1 MIMQAADCSLKEMM
15 AIMAAREIK
24 DGDIVFAGTGISML
38 AATAAKNINAPNS
51 VIFFETGA
59 IDSLVEELPLAVAD
73 PRVMYY
79 SASNSGLLE
88 AFATMQNRITGDKV
102 IAILGA
108 AQIDRFGNLNTTSI
122 GDYQQP
128 SIRFSGSGGG
138 CDVASFVPRCIAFM
152 QHEKRKFVNRLD
164 YLTSPGQLT
173 GKGSR
178 EAQGLRPGGVNV
190 VITNKAVMR
199 MDSDSC
205 EMFLDLYYPGVKVE
219 EILDNMQF
227 SIDISKA
234 REATPPTATE
244 LRTLREKCDPQRL
257 IIG

>member
-1 MIMQAADCSLKEMM
+1 MTTPIYTPREIMT
-15 AIMAAREIK
+15 IMAAREIN

-38 AATAAKNINAPNS
+38 AATAAKNINAPHS

-59 IDSLVEELPLAVAD
+59 IDSLLEELPLAVAD
-73 PRVMYY
+73 PRIMYH
-79 SASNSGLLE
+79 SASNAGLLE
-88 AFATMQNRITGDKV
+88 AFATMQNRITGDRV

-108 AQIDRFGNLNTTSI
+108 AQIDRYGNLNTTSI
-122 GDYQQP
+122 GDYHHP

-138 CDVASFVPRCIAFM
+138 CDVTSFVPRCIAFM
-152 QHEKRKFVNRLD
+152 QHEKRKFVKKLD

-178 EAQGLRPGGVNV
+178 EAAGLRPGGVSV

-199 MDSDSC
+199 FDDETG
-205 EMFLDLYYPGVKVE
+205 EMFLDSYYPGVTID

-227 SIDISKA
+227 SINTQKA
-234 REATPPTATE
+234 REAIPPTDKE
-244 LRTLREKCDPQRL
+244 LKTLREQCDPQRL
-257 IIG
+257 IL